1 MTLNL
6 SCREASRLLSQAMD
20 RDLRLTERVA
30 LRFHMGICTACTRFN
45 AQVQFLRRAMKKYPG
60 PEEPERE

>member
-20 RDLRLTERVA
+20 RDLKLTERVA
-30 LRFHMGICTACTRFN
+30 LRLHMAICIACTRFS
-45 AQVQFLRRAMKKYPG
+45 AQMQFLRRAMNRYPG
-60 PEEPERE
+60 P